1 MKQILQDLKEGGTD
15 VVEVPPPRLQAGHV
29 LIRTSVTLIS
39 AGTERMLVEFGRS
52 NFIDKARQQPD
63 KVRMVLDKVKTD
75 GLAPTV
81 RAVKNKLDQPL
92 PLGYSNVGTV
102 IAVGEGVT
110 DLVVGDRVLSN
121 GNHAEIVCVPRNL
134 CAKIPDGV
142 SDEEASFTVVSAIGL
157 QGIRLLEPTLGE
169 NIIVTGLGLI
179 GLIAVQILRAN
190 GCNVLGV
197 DFNSERVEMARKM
210 GAVGVDLS
218 KGEDLLAAANSF
230 SGGRGVDGVLL
241 TAATKSNEPVH
252 QAAEACRKRGRI
264 VLVGVTGLNLSRED
278 FYEKELSFQVSCSY
292 GPGRYDASYEDNGN
306 DYPFGFVRWT
316 EQRNFEAV
324 LRLLADDK
332 LDVSEMVS
340 HRYAVEDAKDA
351 YDVLYNGNP
360 MGIVLQFPQQDDPA
374 QPVSAAD
381 RSVELPGAA
390 PASGK
395 CNIGMIGSGNY
406 ASQILIPAFKSAGA
420 GLTSLCSSGGVSS
433 VHAGKKFG
441 FSQATTDADA
451 LIADPALD
459 TVVIASRHDSHAAYT
474 TQALRN
480 GKHVFVEKPLALR
493 RDQLAEVVAAY
504 TDAKDQG
511 SAPTVMVG
519 YNRRFSPLVTK
530 MKSLLDAKADPKVFI
545 ATMNAGD
552 IPPDHWVHD
561 AVQGGGRIIGEA
573 CHYVDLLR
581 FLTGARITGVQA
593 TQMGAAPG
601 VAIREDKATITL
613 SFEDGSFGTIH
624 YLANGHQSFPKE
636 RIEVFCGN
644 SILQIDNFRSM
655 KGFGWPGFNKMKLG
669 KQNKGNGECAAEFVK
684 AVKDGLPSPIP
695 FDELIECNERTIEIM
710 EILNGADDAAEVSE

>member
-1 MKQILQDLKEGGTD
+1 
-15 VVEVPPPRLQAGHV
+15 
-29 LIRTSVTLIS
+29 
-39 AGTERMLVEFGRS
+39 MLVEFGRS

-110 DLVVGDRVLSN
+110 DLVIGDRVLSN

-134 CAKIPDGV
+134 CAKIPEGV

-197 DFNSERVEMARKM
+197 DFNSERVELARKM

-292 GPGRYDASYEDNGN
+292 GPGRYDPSYEDNGT

-324 LRLLADDK
+324 LRLLADNK

-340 HRYAVEDAKDA
+340 HRFAIEKAADA

-360 MGIVLQFPQQDDPA
+360 MGIVLEFPQRENPA

-381 RSVELPGAA
+381 RSVELPNAA
-390 PASGK
+390 PLAAK

-406 ASQILIPAFKSAGA
+406 ASQILIPAFKQAGA
-420 GLTSLCSSGGVSS
+420 GLGSICSSGGVSG
-433 VHAGKKFG
+433 VHAGSKFG
-441 FSQATTDADA
+441 FTQATTDADA
-451 LIADPALD
+451 LIADESLD
-459 TVVIASRHDSHAAYT
+459 TVVIASRHDSHAAYSAA
-474 TQALRN
+474 ALRH
-480 GKHVFVEKPLALR
+480 GKHVFVEKPLAIR
-493 RDQLAEVVAAY
+493 REQLDEVKTAYAEAREKGA
-504 TDAKDQG
+504 
-511 SAPTVMVG
+511 APTVMVG

-530 MKSLLDAKADPKVFI
+530 MKSLLDAKADPKVFV
-545 ATMNAGD
+545 ATMNAGA

-561 AVQGGGRIIGEA
+561 AVQGGGRIVGEA

-593 TQMGAAPG
+593 MQMGAAPG
-601 VAIREDKATITL
+601 VVVREDKATITL

-655 KGFGWPGFNKMKLG
+655 KGFGWPGFSKMKLS
-669 KQNKGNGECAAEFVK
+669 KQNKGNSECAAEFVK

-710 EILNGADDAAEVSE
+710 EILNGADDGQSSAEVSE